1 MFIELAVHLQAG
13 LLLSINFQQFP
24 IKRFKD
30 DSHKQQ
36 QPIFLISIFN
46 QTVQNYYDFEA
57 EEKLRESHP
66 YLFGLQELVE

>member
-24 IKRFKD
+24 IKWFQD

-36 QPIFLISIFN
+36 QPILLINIFN
-46 QTVQNYYDFEA
+46 QIVQNYYHFEA
-57 EEKLRESHP
+57 EEKLQESHP
-66 YLFGLQELVE
+66 YLFGLQKLVK